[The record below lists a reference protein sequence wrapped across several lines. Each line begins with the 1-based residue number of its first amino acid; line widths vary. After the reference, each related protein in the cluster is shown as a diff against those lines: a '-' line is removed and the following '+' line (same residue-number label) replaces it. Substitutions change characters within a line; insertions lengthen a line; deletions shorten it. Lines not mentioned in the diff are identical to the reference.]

1 MVALT
6 LDERLEDDADDNI
19 LSSNACGYKLD
30 PFTLSKLVVKSE
42 LDAESG
48 ALPSPSRWATLRS
61 KMYLLCSKK
70 SMGTPPATRSGRRA
84 SLVDLI
90 DADHPRSRSLVTST
104 SARRAAT
111 PGCPRTSMPAAR
123 RPCGG
128 SFAATR
134 TSLVS
139 RPSLV
144 PVGSIWAEPHAAAD
158 KESDPVAVE
167 PPPYSIDESFSPP
180 KSIEELA
187 PGPHTALDAM
197 RRVDEAARN
206 GPRRG
211 PSSVWSQPLVA
222 GVLPSAAG
230 EGKEQDFETGPAVAA
245 DEDTASDGQRRPTRP
260 RKPHMTPL
268 EAPEDGMPDFGAD
281 AELSALSGADI
292 LCSSAEP
299 YGQLE
304 AWHTFAPGMA
314 PAMALAPGMAPMAQH
329 HFLPMGAMP
338 PQPQLSPPLSPP
350 TVPGVLAGA
359 DGGAEVLAAEL
370 AKQVVMLQAQAQAQA
385 AQAAQQQAAQMQQ
398 MMMQQHMLQQQQAQM
413 AQMWMTHG
421 MQMPHGWAAPPMQ
434 PQPNSPLGHMPP
446 PPGQWGVV
454 PPMPP
459 ANPVVGRPVSPAGA
473 PGATGAGHHRPGS
486 PSAVAA
492 AAAALSTN
500 RVPWGQLLDLATDA
514 RGSRVLQDALGRLS
528 KSQLARASEELAPHL
543 LLMARHPF
551 GNYVASTLAGF
562 EHMHGLMA
570 SAFSGELRALLC
582 NPQGSR
588 VVQALLGAMPAA
600 AARDLVAE
608 LDDGSL
614 RVVADVARD
623 THGSWGVIAA
633 FDKTRAPFI
642 LASICEHV
650 VPLATQQNGCRVV
663 QAVLK
668 AAAQGGMDIGAAVSG
683 LIAGG
688 LEHLATHSFANYAV
702 QVALRHAS
710 APQREAM
717 ANELLPR
724 LLALSASKHGSNVAE
739 SVLSLAQQPQLDQ
752 MCETVFGPLGAP
764 AVPPGDALRGLMEH
778 PFGNYVLQTLV
789 RRVAEPRRRAD
800 AIDKLR
806 AATAPSNYGRSIL
819 ARLGAE

>member
-1 MVALT
+1 MSSWWIFFA
-6 LDERLEDDADDNI
+6 RMLEDDADDNI

-70 SMGTPPATRSGRRA
+70 PTGTPPATRSGRRA

-281 AELSALSGADI
+281 A
-292 LCSSAEP
+292 
-299 YGQLE
+299 
-304 AWHTFAPGMA
+304 AW
-314 PAMALAPGMAPMAQH
+314 
-329 HFLPMGAMP
+329 
-338 PQPQLSPPLSPP
+338 
-350 TVPGVLAGA
+350 VLAEARRPG
-359 DGGAEVLAAEL
+359 DHYGKEVREKLRLLHRREL
-370 AKQVVMLQAQAQAQA
+370 A
-385 AQAAQQQAAQMQQ
+385 
-398 MMMQQHMLQQQQAQM
+398 
-413 AQMWMTHG
+413 G
-421 MQMPHGWAAPPMQ
+421 
-434 PQPNSPLGHMPP
+434 
-446 PPGQWGVV
+446 
-454 PPMPP
+454 
-459 ANPVVGRPVSPAGA
+459 
-473 PGATGAGHHRPGS
+473 
-486 PSAVAA
+486 
-492 AAAALSTN
+492 
-500 RVPWGQLLDLATDA
+500 
-514 RGSRVLQDALGRLS
+514 
-528 KSQLARASEELAPHL
+528 
-543 LLMARHPF
+543 
-551 GNYVASTLAGF
+551 
-562 EHMHGLMA
+562 
-570 SAFSGELRALLC
+570 
-582 NPQGSR
+582 
-588 VVQALLGAMPAA
+588 
-600 AARDLVAE
+600 
-608 LDDGSL
+608 
-614 RVVADVARD
+614 
-623 THGSWGVIAA
+623 
-633 FDKTRAPFI
+633 
-642 LASICEHV
+642 
-650 VPLATQQNGCRVV
+650 
-663 QAVLK
+663 
-668 AAAQGGMDIGAAVSG
+668 
-683 LIAGG
+683 
-688 LEHLATHSFANYAV
+688 
-702 QVALRHAS
+702 
-710 APQREAM
+710 
-717 ANELLPR
+717 
-724 LLALSASKHGSNVAE
+724 
-739 SVLSLAQQPQLDQ
+739 
-752 MCETVFGPLGAP
+752 
-764 AVPPGDALRGLMEH
+764 
-778 PFGNYVLQTLV
+778 
-789 RRVAEPRRRAD
+789 
-800 AIDKLR
+800 R
-806 AATAPSNYGRSIL
+806 AATLETAWRAALAELEGMQHDHQLGGRV
-819 ARLGAE
+819 